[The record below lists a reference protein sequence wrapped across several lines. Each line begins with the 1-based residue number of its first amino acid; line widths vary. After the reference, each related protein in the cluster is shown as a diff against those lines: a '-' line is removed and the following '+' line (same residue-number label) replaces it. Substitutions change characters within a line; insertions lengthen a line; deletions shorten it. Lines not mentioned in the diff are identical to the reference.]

1 MINSNSIKSFREK
14 LGLTQQELADA
25 LSIERSTVTKWETG
39 MAMPRASKLP
49 DIAEILHCQ
58 INDLYVTIEE
68 AKDKAGA

>member
-1 MINSNSIKSFREK
+1 MINLNSIKSFREK

-39 MAMPRASKLP
+39 MAMPLASKLP

>member
-1 MINSNSIKSFREK
+1 MNSIKSFREK

-49 DIAEILHCQ
+49 DIAEILH
-58 INDLYVTIEE
+58 
-68 AKDKAGA
+68 

>member
-1 MINSNSIKSFREK
+1 
-14 LGLTQQELADA
+14 
-25 LSIERSTVTKWETG
+25 